1 MAKAAMRPFLG
12 TNRTTRGDGTM
23 FRAYVRWRE
32 VAKSAN
38 FRYLQFPPSA
48 ICVGLLPVLTN
59 PLNAFS
65 SELN

>member
-1 MAKAAMRPFLG
+1 M
-12 TNRTTRGDGTM
+12 
-23 FRAYVRWRE
+23 VRWRE

-38 FRYLQFPPSA
+38 FRYLQLPPSA
-48 ICVGLLPVLTN
+48 ICVGPLPVLTN